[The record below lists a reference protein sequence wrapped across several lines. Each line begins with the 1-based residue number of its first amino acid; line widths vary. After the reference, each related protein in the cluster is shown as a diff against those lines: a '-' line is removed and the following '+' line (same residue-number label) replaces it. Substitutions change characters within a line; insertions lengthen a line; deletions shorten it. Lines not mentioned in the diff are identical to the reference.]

1 MVKIAFLGDFHFG
14 YKIDERTE
22 NDSFEQAYKFLLKAK
37 EEADIICVMG
47 DIFDVKNPT
56 PKVIS
61 RAIRVF
67 REIKNE
73 DTITYFKNGAEV
85 KTKKP
90 LIIAIHGNHERRLHK
105 ESSPVKI
112 LEEAGLVEYLHL
124 NRIRVKNGEKNIDI
138 YGMSS
143 VPEIFAGKILFEK
156 WRPHEQLDVNS
167 FNILLLHQ
175 NISPFIY
182 SKEEPSL
189 NVGNLPKEFDLVVDG
204 HIHTSG
210 IQKIS
215 EKTTLIIS
223 GSNIITR
230 LTEEEINAKRGFF
243 VVDVDENGVNYEFRE
258 VDKPREYLYKEI
270 SSDEIDNVI
279 VFIEKFLKEEM
290 LKAREKI
297 PVIKIKIKGK
307 KPVSDKAIKRI
318 YNTYKE
324 KFVLVID
331 NQTEEE
337 SMLEKLGEIRD
348 LKDKRVSIDSLVSKI
363 INERLEKSGF
373 SKSFDPIMILE
384 LLRDEEVDKIVN
396 LLAGG
401 QSSIK
406 EFWKK

>member
-67 REIKNE
+67 REIKNG

-223 GSNIITR
+223 GSSIITR
-230 LTEEEINAKRGFF
+230 LTEEEINA
-243 VVDVDENGVNYEFRE
+243 D
-258 VDKPREYLYKEI
+258 
-270 SSDEIDNVI
+270 
-279 VFIEKFLKEEM
+279 
-290 LKAREKI
+290 
-297 PVIKIKIKGK
+297 
-307 KPVSDKAIKRI
+307 
-318 YNTYKE
+318 
-324 KFVLVID
+324 
-331 NQTEEE
+331 
-337 SMLEKLGEIRD
+337 
-348 LKDKRVSIDSLVSKI
+348 
-363 INERLEKSGF
+363 RLL
-373 SKSFDPIMILE
+373 SFDFYFYDRYFFPC
-384 LLRDEEVDKIVN
+384 
-396 LLAGG
+396 
-401 QSSIK
+401 
-406 EFWKK
+406 F

>member
-37 EEADIICVMG
+37 EEADVICVMG

-56 PKVIS
+56 PKIIS
-61 RAIRVF
+61 QAIRIF
-67 REIKNE
+67 REIKNGGI
-73 DTITYFKNGAEV
+73 ITYFKNGVEM
-85 KTKKP
+85 KTRKP

-124 NRIRVKNGEKNIDI
+124 NRIRVKNREKNIDI

-156 WRPHEQLDVNS
+156 WRPHEQLDANS

-189 NVGNLPKEFDLVVDG
+189 NVGNLPKEFDLIVDG
-204 HIHTSG
+204 HIHTPG
-210 IQKIS
+210 IQEIS

-223 GSNIITR
+223 GSSIITR
-230 LTEEEINAKRGFF
+230 LTEEEVNAKRGFF
-243 VVDVDENGVNYEFRE
+243 VVDVSESGVNYELRE
-258 VDKPREYLYKEI
+258 VGKPREYLYKEI
-270 SSDEIDNVI
+270 SSDEIDDVI
-279 VFIEKFLKEEM
+279 VFIEKFLREEM
-290 LKAREKI
+290 LKAREKT

-307 KPVSDKAIKRI
+307 RPVSDKAIKRI
-318 YNTYKE
+318 YNIYKE

-348 LKDKRVSIDSLVSKI
+348 LKDKRISIDSLVSKI

-384 LLRDEEVDKIVN
+384 LLKDEEVDKIVN

>member
-67 REIKNE
+67 REIKNG

-223 GSNIITR
+223 GSSIITR

-373 SKSFDPIMILE
+373 SKSFDPVMILE